1 MKALPDKEPDLRE
14 EFDPSERSQLV
25 ATATIASTYVYFL
38 IFAQFG
44 FLKALAVLGPDNF
57 LLRPILAVM
66 AAAGIAGS
74 VLMAR
79 WFHENRG
86 RGQVMAGFVVA
97 AAAAGLTWAARTPA
111 VFFLCAALTGAG
123 TGMVTVGLAGLIRR
137 EVGGGRLGRCI
148 GLGTGLAYAFCN
160 LPLVFGGAAH
170 TQAMLGIAAACTGM
184 IAVQLFE
191 QRGPQQLT
199 GGHDYSS
206 RGKTLWTIIFMTLVC
221 LDSAAFYIIQHTPE
235 LKLATWVGGPRLFL
249 NAGVHLVAG
258 VVAGLLLDRRRIAV
272 AVGGAAV
279 LLIAAC
285 ALLDQGSGRYS
296 LEAGLYAAAVSVYS
310 AALVFY
316 PARSGRPGLAA
327 LVYAIAGWTGSALG
341 IGLAQELDRVPGWL
355 IATSGLVLAAMF
367 IVRHRGRRQ
376 PAGPDQK
383 RGDGL

>member
-1 MKALPDKEPDLRE
+1 MDGSRRRRRPGNQAGASIFCIRVAARRGRNQRNQVCPNHPQPPALKALPDKEPDLRE

-148 GLGTGLAYAFCN
+148 GLGTGLE
-160 LPLVFGGAAH
+160 
-170 TQAMLGIAAACTGM
+170 I
-184 IAVQLFE
+184 
-191 QRGPQQLT
+191 
-199 GGHDYSS
+199 
-206 RGKTLWTIIFMTLVC
+206 
-221 LDSAAFYIIQHTPE
+221 
-235 LKLATWVGGPRLFL
+235 
-249 NAGVHLVAG
+249 
-258 VVAGLLLDRRRIAV
+258 
-272 AVGGAAV
+272 
-279 LLIAAC
+279 
-285 ALLDQGSGRYS
+285 GRAS
-296 LEAGLYAAAVSVYS
+296 CRE
-310 AALVFY
+310 
-316 PARSGRPGLAA
+316 
-327 LVYAIAGWTGSALG
+327 
-341 IGLAQELDRVPGWL
+341 RV
-355 IATSGLVLAAMF
+355 
-367 IVRHRGRRQ
+367 
-376 PAGPDQK
+376 
-383 RGDGL
+383 